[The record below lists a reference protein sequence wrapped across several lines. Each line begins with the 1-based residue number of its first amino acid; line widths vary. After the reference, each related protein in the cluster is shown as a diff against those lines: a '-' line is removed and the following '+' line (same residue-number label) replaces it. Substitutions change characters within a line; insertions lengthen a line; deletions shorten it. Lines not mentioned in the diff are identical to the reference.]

1 MRKYCKPTTKVR
13 PLETEGL
20 MDVIVSIPDG
30 EGSGDP
36 QHPIIFDS
44 KEETLPRQHSV
55 WDD

>member
-1 MRKYCKPTTKVR
+1 MRKYRKPTTKVR